1 MTMRSLFIFILFT
14 VSSLSAQVYC
24 AGDQV
29 SLTHQNQEHL
39 VGAGYDGYEA
49 GDTFKLADYNGALNG
64 GQYHVIFIDMSNSW

>member
-1 MTMRSLFIFILFT
+1 MKKIFISTLFIFSF
-14 VSSLSAQVYC
+14 LSAQIYC

-49 GDTFKLADYNGALNG
+49 GDLFKLADYNGALNG
-64 GQYHVIFIDMSNSW
+64 GSYKVIHIDMAASW